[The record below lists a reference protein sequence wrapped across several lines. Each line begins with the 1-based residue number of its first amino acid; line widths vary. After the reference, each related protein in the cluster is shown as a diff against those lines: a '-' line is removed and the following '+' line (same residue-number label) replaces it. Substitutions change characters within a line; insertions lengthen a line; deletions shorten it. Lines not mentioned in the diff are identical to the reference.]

1 MNESSSYNVRNGY
14 YKNSSSNNNGS
25 RNHNSSFDS
34 DSFQD
39 LAKRLRE
46 QARMLRKNRKN
57 NEIEFTKI
65 KEGQTIQKGFK
76 IL

>member
-1 MNESSSYNVRNGY
+1 MNESSSNNVRNGY

-25 RNHNSSFDS
+25 RNHNSSFDF

-39 LAKRLRE
+39 LAKRVRE
-46 QARMLRKNRKN
+46 HERMLRKNRKN
-57 NEIEFTKI
+57 NEIEFEKRLDNL
-65 KEGQTIQKGFK
+65 EWFK

>member
-1 MNESSSYNVRNGY
+1 MNGSSSNNVRNGY

-39 LAKRLRE
+39 LAKRVRE
-46 QARMLRKNRKN
+46 QERMLKK
-57 NEIEFTKI
+57 K
-65 KEGQTIQKGFK
+65 K
-76 IL
+76 

>member
-1 MNESSSYNVRNGY
+1 MNGSSSNNVRNGY

-39 LAKRLRE
+39 LAKRVRE
-46 QARMLRKNRKN
+46 QERMLRKK
-57 NEIEFTKI
+57 
-65 KEGQTIQKGFK
+65 QKK
-76 IL
+76 